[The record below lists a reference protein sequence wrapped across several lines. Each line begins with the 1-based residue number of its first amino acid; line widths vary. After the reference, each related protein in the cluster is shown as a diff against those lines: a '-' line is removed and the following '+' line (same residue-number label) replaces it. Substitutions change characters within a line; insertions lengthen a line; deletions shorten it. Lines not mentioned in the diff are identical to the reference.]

1 MSRHFDMNGMLSLPK
16 MIEIDPVEACNLRCR
31 MCHVSFMP
39 SEKHPIF
46 DIDLVSKL
54 KALKGAFASIG
65 SGFEPM
71 LYRDFDR
78 LMGELANLGVRMQLI
93 TNGTLLNKSKLQRLL
108 ECDLEIINFS
118 FDGIRKE
125 TFEHIRRGAEY
136 ADTLRNILDAREAFV
151 GKQTAFLINTT
162 TMRSNLDES
171 VEILDFWDRHDF
183 DVVRFLPMVV
193 RYPDEELI
201 RESLY
206 PVREDMKRVFDG
218 AAVHL
223 IENNLKT
230 VMLLPYQYASQVR
243 ERFPENYSGLYVYSN
258 NLAKRKILSLR
269 ERFQLG
275 EHPLMRFYD
284 CRAAFSTAT
293 ILANGDIQLCYKYSI
308 GNLHKDSF
316 EDIWFGEEANRV
328 RQLIIGDPADCASCD
343 CFRFGIAFH
352 NLDANR
358 IENYFVGELG
368 AYAKDV
374 DFHTGLIHA
383 EVTPRAPRLVLSEGR
398 YNIVAYGDKYFGVPH
413 GLGPL
418 EVDKTDFL
426 TNPNVIVEGTFASA
440 LARIR
445 KMTGDT
451 ALDYERK
458 LPKAPQLVL
467 SEGDYNIVAYGDRH
481 FGIPH
486 RLGPLE
492 VDKADLSSVS
502 DVVIESELEAVLAR
516 IRKLGRLREISG

>member
-1 MSRHFDMNGMLSLPK
+1 MSRYFDMNGMLSLPK

-39 SEKHPIF
+39 SEKHPVF
-46 DIDLVSKL
+46 DIDLISKL
-54 KALKGAFASIG
+54 KVLKGAFASIG

-78 LMGELANLGVRMQLI
+78 LMGELTNFGVRMQLI

-125 TFEHIRRGAEY
+125 TFEHIRRGAEH
-136 ADTLRNILDAREAFV
+136 ADTLRNILDTRGAFV
-151 GKQTAFLINTT
+151 GRQTAFLINTT
-162 TMRSNLDES
+162 TMRSNLNES
-171 VEILDFWDRHDF
+171 IEILDFWDRHDF

-193 RYPDEELI
+193 RYPDKELI
-201 RESLY
+201 QESLY

-218 AAVHL
+218 AATHL

-230 VMLLPYQYASQVR
+230 VMLLPYLYASQVR
-243 ERFPENYSGLYVYSN
+243 QRFPLNYSGLYVYSN
-258 NLAKRKILSLR
+258 NSAKRKILSLR

-308 GNLHKDSF
+308 GNLHQDSF

-328 RQLIIGDPADCASCD
+328 RQLVVGDPADCAACD
-343 CFRFGIAFH
+343 CFKFGIAFH
-352 NLDANR
+352 KLDADCV
-358 IENYFVGELG
+358 ENYFTCELG
-368 AYAKDV
+368 AYV
-374 DFHTGLIHA
+374 GEIDFKTGHIHTKVIPKP
-383 EVTPRAPRLVLSEGR
+383 PR
-398 YNIVAYGDKYFGVPH
+398 
-413 GLGPL
+413 
-418 EVDKTDFL
+418 
-426 TNPNVIVEGTFASA
+426 
-440 LARIR
+440 
-445 KMTGDT
+445 
-451 ALDYERK
+451 
-458 LPKAPQLVL
+458 LVL
-467 SEGDYNIVAYGDRH
+467 SEGDYNIVAYDDKY

-486 RLGPLE
+486 SLGPLNIDKTDFSAVPTVIVEGKFASALARVRQANSLVSQDHTKVIPSPPRLLHSEGDFNIVTYDDRYFGIPRWLGPLE
-492 VDKADLSSVS
+492 VDKTDLSTVP
-502 DVVIESELEAVLAR
+502 DVVIELELGAVLAR
-516 IRKLGRLREISG
+516 VRSLGKLKEISG